1 MPPPP
6 GMRPMSGAP
15 PPPRPRSG
23 GPPPDVDTYP
33 PRRGVSL
40 RGPHG
45 RPISPG
51 PMEADRRPDP
61 RRDPRDPR
69 DKYDSPRRR
78 ARFDHSPAGRDYDDR
93 DRPPPTGRPYPPH
106 HEHGRR
112 SRPQSMDLPPGGGMY
127 PPPGPRGDPRRN
139 SPPYMPPGSAPP
151 FDPRGA
157 PYPPADGPHRGPPF
171 PDPYR
176 ERERDRSRRRS
187 RRREA
192 RMSTSDLSP
201 ESDDPEDSERAA
213 EQRRQGRPKQTRFE
227 GDGKSPG
234 GKGKGPVTG
243 VDGRRYAPVN
253 W

>member
-23 GPPPDVDTYP
+23 GPPPDMDPYP
-33 PRRGVSL
+33 PRRGVQWK
-40 RGPHG
+40 
-45 RPISPG
+45 PITELTQG
-51 PMEADRRPDP
+51 ETQGIQETDTTLPD
-61 RRDPRDPR
+61 DEQ
-69 DKYDSPRRR
+69 DSIT
-78 ARFDHSPAGRDYDDR
+78 ALQVAITTIGTDHHPAAGHIL
-93 DRPPPTGRPYPPH
+93 PTTNTAEDHAPKAWTSHPAAVC
-106 HEHGRR
+106 
-112 SRPQSMDLPPGGGMY
+112 
-127 PPPGPRGDPRRN
+127 
-139 SPPYMPPGSAPP
+139 SAPP

-157 PYPPADGPHRGPPF
+157 PYPPHDVPHRGPPF

-176 ERERDRSRRRS
+176 ERERERSRRRS

-192 RMSTSDLSP
+192 KMSTSDLSP